1 MALEIVV
8 NTGWGNG
15 LLPDGTKSL
24 PEAMLT
30 YQQWDTLPFILG
42 KCLFEYRQISN
53 IRRTKSQ
60 NLEDS
65 HGVLWLYLP
74 NSLKPDVKSRMK
86 M

>member
-42 KCLFEYRQISN
+42 KCLFEYRQVSN
-53 IRRTKSQ
+53 IRPTKFQ
-60 NLEDS
+60 NLKDS
-65 HGVLWLYLP
+65 LWCLAAVFAE
-74 NSLKPDVKSRMK
+74 SLEARC
-86 M
+86 